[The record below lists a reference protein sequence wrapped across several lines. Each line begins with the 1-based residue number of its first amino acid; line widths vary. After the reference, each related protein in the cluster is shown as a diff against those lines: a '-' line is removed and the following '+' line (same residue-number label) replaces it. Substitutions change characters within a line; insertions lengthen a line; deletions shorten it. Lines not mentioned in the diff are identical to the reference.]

1 MRRLLLVLAAG
12 LLALPAAAQQVPI
25 VQAGAEGRFERQI
38 DAKSKVEGF
47 SPAQVAAFRAAIAPV
62 IEQLAAMPG
71 VNNPPAPICHR
82 LGSWVQLVN
91 PDGVLGAEISMLTP
105 ISFENGRCHRMT
117 AGGLQIWVNRP
128 NGGLDPS
135 HSTVRSPQDG
145 GSPWYVL
152 PIRPARDP
160 RLVEYQF
167 NGDDYTIFTRGR
179 PLLRP
184 VTMERYLRHQAQALP
199 KAPEN
204 WAAKLAA
211 LAPAQRGQP
220 ACLGARWAFE
230 PNGACDPARTLVEVD
245 PAYFDRSRP
254 ADVQLLILTTPSHR
268 YHGESD
274 AELAVRTAVLK
285 ALDRAALAARVR

>member
-12 LLALPAAAQQVPI
+12 LLALPAAAQQVPV
-25 VQAGAEGRFERQI
+25 VQTGAEGRFERQI

-91 PDGVLGAEISMLTP
+91 PDGVLGAEISLLTP

-145 GSPWYVL
+145 GSSWYVL

-160 RLVEYQF
+160 RLV
-167 NGDDYTIFTRGR
+167 GR

-274 AELAVRTAVLK
+274 AELAVRTALLK
-285 ALDRAALAARVR
+285 ALDRSALAARVR